1 MDEFGKTIGSILH
14 RPHWIPVPSFAM
26 KLVLG
31 QKSALVLE
39 GQHVLPQVLQEAEFE
54 FMYPTLRSAL
64 EDLLTHN

>member
-1 MDEFGKTIGSILH
+1 
-14 RPHWIPVPSFAM
+14 M

-39 GQHVLPQVLQEAEFE
+39 GQHALPQVLQEAEFE

-64 EDLLTHN
+64 VDLLTHN